1 MENLRKDLFL
11 RLKIALSVLEYI
23 YQPERFF
30 KMSNKNLQYKV
41 EKYEDLVENL
51 EEYSDYNT
59 YRAL

>member
-11 RLKIALSVLEYI
+11 RLKIALNELEYI
-23 YQPERFF
+23 YQPEKFF
-30 KMSNKNLQYKV
+30 KMSNKKLQYEV

-51 EEYSDYNT
+51 EEYSDYSM